1 MAACNTQT
9 LMASANCYATL
20 AMDQLQMVN
29 AALLCQILKALNPM
43 ASCDVSSLMES
54 AKCFAA
60 CTTPTQLML
69 VQTQLL
75 CEILAVAGGIG
86 PGGGSGVTC
95 GVGAPAA
102 PPSGTCGIYYSTDT
116 GSIYIWD
123 GASWIL
129 RIV

>member
-1 MAACNTQT
+1 MSDASCFAC
-9 LMASANCYATL
+9 L

-29 AALLCQILKALNPM
+29 TALLCQLLQTLSPM
-43 ASCDVSSLMES
+43 ATCDPATLLES
-54 AKCFAA
+54 AKCFAGCA
-60 CTTPTQLML
+60 SPAQLM
-69 VQTQLL
+69 VIQTQLL

-123 GASWIL
+123 GAAWIL
-129 RIV
+129 RLV